1 MTPESLALLSGVI
14 LSLAFSYIPGLRT
27 WYEVLDSDRKRLVM
41 LAALFVAVAG
51 TFALSCAGY
60 GDQFACTTAGA
71 YDAITVFVL
80 AMVANQATYLVTPKG

>member
-14 LSLAFSYIPGLRT
+14 LSLAFSYVPGLRQ
-27 WYEVLDSDRKRLVM
+27 WYDGLTPDRKRLVM

-51 TFALSCAGY
+51 TFALSCTGY

-71 YDAITVFVL
+71 YDAVSVFLL

>member
-41 LAALFVAVAG
+41 LAALFVGAAG
-51 TFALSCAGY
+51 SFGLSCAGY
-60 GDQFACTTAGA
+60 ADYFVCTTAGA
-71 YDAITVFVL
+71 DDAITVFVL